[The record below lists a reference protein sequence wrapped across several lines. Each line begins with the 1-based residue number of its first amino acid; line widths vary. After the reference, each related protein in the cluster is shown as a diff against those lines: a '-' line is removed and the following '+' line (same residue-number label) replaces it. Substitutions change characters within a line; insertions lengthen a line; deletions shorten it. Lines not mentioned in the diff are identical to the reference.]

1 MPLGSLFSDVVG
13 GIGRAMGDVAT
24 LGMSENWRNQ
34 NQAIAQAIQGGN
46 NNPGTVVNNLT
57 SLGDPQATA
66 MAMKIMEN
74 QPAFNPL
81 TPKDAAAYGA
91 QMYAANP
98 LMNSPPDLGA
108 LSQGIMP
115 GQQAPQ
121 GAPATAPQGAPP
133 PPPSAPVGP
142 QPMAQPQTQQQTM
155 AALMQSDLSGDDFL
169 AALAKVNP
177 GIAGTVKQMISG
189 DKKMSGMGA
198 NSPQMLVLNHLANK
212 ADPDYSDQRYET
224 KQAFLPQG
232 KNGQTIASINK
243 VINHTASWLD
253 SMSQLGNS
261 DNAYLGHV
269 MNYGKN
275 LVSEAGNAPVL
286 KAAQTNAA
294 AAGTEIAKALRGVGA
309 INEQE
314 QQEWQKTLSTADT
327 PAEQKA
333 VANKVF
339 ELLQGQIEPL
349 QQELQ
354 RGMGKKANIGQF
366 LNPETQAAMQRIQ
379 AIGENGNSPAKAAV
393 PQALQPPAIQGAQA
407 SKTIGGKTYHLVNGQ
422 WMQ

>member
-1 MPLGSLFSDVVG
+1 MGLGSFFTSVG
-13 GIGRAMGDVAT
+13 NGLQALGGQDVA
-24 LGMSENWRNQ
+24 S
-34 NQAIAQAIQGGN
+34 NQAMAQAIQNSPTPGDLLKNLGGI
-46 NNPGTVVNNLT
+46 GTPAANELM
-57 SLGDPQATA
+57 Q
-66 MAMKIMEN
+66 KIIQG

-81 TPKDAAAYGA
+81 TPDKAAAYGA
-91 QMYAANP
+91 QIYAANP

-115 GQQAPQ
+115 GQTQAGQSP
-121 GAPATAPQGAPP
+121 APATAPQGAPP
-133 PPPSAPVGP
+133 PNPSAPGG
-142 QPMAQPQTQQQTM
+142 QPQQQAAPTQQQTM

-169 AALAKVNP
+169 AALSKINP
-177 GIAGTVKQMISG
+177 GISGTVKQMISG

-198 NSPQMLVLNHLANK
+198 NSPQMLVLNQLANK

-261 DNAYLGHV
+261 DNAYVGHLY
-269 MNYGKN
+269 NAGKN
-275 LVSEAGNAPVL
+275 VLAEAGNAPAL
-286 KAAQTNAA
+286 KAAQTNAS

-327 PAEQKA
+327 PSEQKA

-379 AIGENGNSPAKAAV
+379 AISENGNSPAKATV
-393 PQALQPPAIQGAQA
+393 PQALQPAAIQGAQA